1 MPFGILWSPT
11 NKLYDNTQPSEQAEW
26 LHPTG
31 IHFQDTHAHMVQFIF
46 TPWRDRAELLRVR
59 SQFYPSSS
67 SSSSSSSSAAAAFPT
82 TAAGDLSSQPP
93 WRTPAELAAVEQ
105 AIARVFMWVHR
116 GHCPHVVESTAL
128 LLSALVLDAAAA
140 PPHNNNNNGAVA
152 GAAVRASYLV
162 AFTRFVTGLLDGHQ
176 DKARKLSMY
185 GVAKTIGLPAGFVE
199 LRHQGTHEP
208 MPSLA
213 QLRPAARRALGWI
226 WEYYWKNLAPA
237 SAAGELQEEDG
248 AEDVEATAVVAAGKK
263 GKQQQASTTTT
274 TTTIAATTTITTT
287 TSSSRS
293 SGLQERMCRAALMG
307 YLQRPEGDV
316 GATAAKEGLMR
327 QLRQWDTV
335 LVVRVLAEAGAAT
348 RDRGLLA
355 RAVKLSRE
363 ILGRGDLLDL
373 DLAREDGAGAGE
385 EDGWRLELSRA
396 RAEVEGG
403 LRAGRG
409 SSTLLGKRKQGEGQQ
424 HEEEED
430 EDEEEGG
437 DGGTGWFEWKGPWI
451 PRPIGCL

>member
-1 MPFGILWSPT
+1 
-11 NKLYDNTQPSEQAEW
+11 
-26 LHPTG
+26 
-31 IHFQDTHAHMVQFIF
+31 MVQFIF

-59 SQFYPSSS
+59 SQFYPSP
-67 SSSSSSSSAAAAFPT
+67 SSSSSSSSAAAFPT
-82 TAAGDLSSQPP
+82 TAASDLSSQPP

-140 PPHNNNNNGAVA
+140 PPHNNNNNNAGTGAVA

-226 WEYYWKNLAPA
+226 WEYYWKNLAFA

-248 AEDVEATAVVAAGKK
+248 GENVEAATAVVVAAGKK
-263 GKQQQASTTTT
+263 GKQQQHASTTTT
-274 TTTIAATTTITTT
+274 TTTITATTTTITTTT

-363 ILGRGDLLDL
+363 VLERGGPLDL
-373 DLAREDGAGAGE
+373 DLARENGAGAGE

-424 HEEEED
+424 HEEED
-430 EDEEEGG
+430 DDEEEGG